1 MQRFKQIKFF
11 RKCLTESVHCPDFA
25 DVQDFFAVKIG
36 FPENQVFQRACSI
49 LMEKLFL
56 RVYND
61 ESNVFQVL
69 ESNYIDYSCLY

>member
-1 MQRFKQIKFF
+1 MSNRIRPLSRF
-11 RKCLTESVHCPDFA
+11 RWR
-25 DVQDFFAVKIG
+25 QDFFAVKIG

-69 ESNYIDYSCLY
+69 ESNYIDCSCLY